1 VSLRPNL
8 AAARALVHC
17 YQLSLLDV
25 ELTFFV
31 HYPFVV
37 TVATQ
42 SIPFVLFFQGRFL
55 ERENIGHG
63 TSMEEMID
71 AYNLATKTKVSTAV
85 LVLAC
90 PGDSAKKIPI
100 PHR

>member
-1 VSLRPNL
+1 MSLRPKL
-8 AAARALVHC
+8 FAARALVHC

-25 ELTFFV
+25 ELAFFV

-55 ERENIGHG
+55 ERENIDHG

-71 AYNLATKTKVSTAV
+71 AYNPATKTKVSTA
-85 LVLAC
+85 LLLLAC
-90 PGDSAKKIPI
+90 PKISPKKS
-100 PHR
+100 